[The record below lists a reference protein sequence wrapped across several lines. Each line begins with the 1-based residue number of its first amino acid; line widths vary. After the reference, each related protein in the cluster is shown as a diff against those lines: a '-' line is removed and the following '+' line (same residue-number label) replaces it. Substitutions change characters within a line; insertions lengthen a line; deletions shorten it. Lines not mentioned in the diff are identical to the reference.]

1 MELLEHQSKTIKY
14 LVSRCKDQHGLL
26 INHVQGSGKTNL
38 GLFLKK
44 NYPKSNLILFLP
56 RGLNSVWIESAK
68 RLKVKINHIFYY
80 DELTP
85 KIIDKKKALFKNA
98 ILIMDEAHH
107 LIELLNS
114 ITEEDTVNEEPLE
127 FNLDTGEYKKK
138 KDKKIKSEN
147 KNALIEILSVFKTA
161 KKVLML
167 SGTPIRSK
175 LSDLR
180 WFINIAAGK
189 KIVPYNEIDFQNEYF
204 GKNFVKGLLYDW
216 VNVLMY
222 VKNPVNDEYLVD
234 KKFRFNLEYIEQYQ
248 EKIKNVTGAV
258 LGTYINSKIKN
269 KIGMIDF
276 LPGSVKSSLTEF
288 LMKQGAGRYS
298 PQIVNTGLFNNIK
311 EATSKNILR
320 QISNPSNLNAFFSGI
335 IVLFIGYAVYKLLVF
350 LKQKYVEDY
359 DYERLD
365 LNKIK
370 VASPYISYYKY
381 NDSENYPEVYYQDK
395 TVNYTNYQLLLWIRT
410 MIPDITDKESVDLEF
425 NKNLK
430 EAELFKPNIDV
441 INYEYP
447 DKGRKIG
454 NLFGEDPVTNKVE
467 IPNKFIEIGK
477 MFKENNLPTIVY
489 SNFANSLLDLSKYFK
504 AINIKHTMFKEKMS
518 TEEKIKIK
526 QCFKDKK
533 IKMLLLDPVYF
544 QGFDIQGCRIFH
556 ILEPVL
562 EYYKKEQVMARTVRY
577 KSHSHLPLE
586 ERNVVI
592 YQWKCSISNVFE
604 YAKTHKK
611 ALNYWFNTDV
621 TVSYFTKFAGL
632 SDSMTADDIVEK
644 SIKVLT
650 NKIEEFNSVMDKIK
664 VDNSEIP
671 LTCNIFGQK
680 TIDKKLKSCL

>member
-1 MELLEHQSKTIKY
+1 MELLQHQSKTIKY

-114 ITEEDTVNEEPLE
+114 VTEEDLIDNDPRE
-127 FNLDTGEYKKK
+127 FNLDTGEYKKQ

-167 SGTPIRSK
+167 SGTPIRTK

-189 KIVPYNEIDFQNEYF
+189 KVVPYNETDFQNEYF
-204 GKNFVKGLLYDW
+204 GKNYVKGLLFDW

-222 VKNPVNDEYLVD
+222 VKNPINDEYLID
-234 KKFRFNLEYIEQYQ
+234 KKFRFNIEYIEMYQ
-248 EKIKNVTGAV
+248 EKIQSVTGAV

-269 KIGMIDF
+269 KMGLIDF
-276 LPGSVKSSLTEF
+276 LPGTVKSSLTSF
-288 LMKQGAGRYS
+288 LYKHGAGVYS
-298 PQIVNTGLFNNIK
+298 PQIVNAGLFNNVK
-311 EATSKNILR
+311 EAASKNVLR
-320 QISNPSNLNAFFSGI
+320 QISNASTLNGFFSGI
-335 IVLFIGYAVYKLLVF
+335 IVLFVGYVVYKLLVF
-350 LKQKYVEDY
+350 LKQKYIDDY

-381 NDSENYPEVYYQDK
+381 SDSEDYPEVYYQDK
-395 TVNYTNYQLLLWIRT
+395 TVNYTNYQLLLWIKT
-410 MIPDITDKESVDLEF
+410 FIPDITDKESVDLEF

-430 EAELFKPNIDV
+430 EAELFKPKNIED
-441 INYEYP
+441 YMYL

-454 NLFGEDPVTNKVE
+454 NLFGEDPVANKIE

-477 MFKENNLPTIVY
+477 MFKENDMPTIVY

-504 AINIKHTMFKEKMS
+504 AINIKHTIFKEKLS
-518 TEEKIKIK
+518 VDEKIKIK

-556 ILEPVL
+556 ILEPVS
-562 EYYKKEQVMARTVRY
+562 EYYKKEQVMARAVRY
-577 KSHSHLPLE
+577 KSHSHLPVD

-592 YQWKCSISNVFE
+592 YQWKCSLNNVFE
-604 YAKTHKK
+604 YAKTHAK
-611 ALNYWFNTDV
+611 ALNYWFNTDT
-621 TVSYFTKFAGL
+621 TVSYFTKFSGL
-632 SDSMTADDIVEK
+632 SQNMSPDDFIEGTNRK
-644 SIKVLT
+644 LT
-650 NKIEEFNSVMDKIK
+650 NKIEDFNSVMDKVKI
-664 VDNSEIP
+664 DNSEIP

>member
-1 MELLEHQSKTIKY
+1 M
-14 LVSRCKDQHGLL
+14 
-26 INHVQGSGKTNL
+26 
-38 GLFLKK
+38 
-44 NYPKSNLILFLP
+44 
-56 RGLNSVWIESAK
+56 
-68 RLKVKINHIFYY
+68 
-80 DELTP
+80 
-85 KIIDKKKALFKNA
+85 
-98 ILIMDEAHH
+98 
-107 LIELLNS
+107 
-114 ITEEDTVNEEPLE
+114 
-127 FNLDTGEYKKK
+127 
-138 KDKKIKSEN
+138 
-147 KNALIEILSVFKTA
+147 
-161 KKVLML
+161 
-167 SGTPIRSK
+167 
-175 LSDLR
+175 
-180 WFINIAAGK
+180 
-189 KIVPYNEIDFQNEYF
+189 
-204 GKNFVKGLLYDW
+204 
-216 VNVLMY
+216 
-222 VKNPVNDEYLVD
+222 
-234 KKFRFNLEYIEQYQ
+234 
-248 EKIKNVTGAV
+248 
-258 LGTYINSKIKN
+258 
-269 KIGMIDF
+269 GMIDF
-276 LPGSVKSSLTEF
+276 LPGSVKSSLTDF

-298 PQIVNTGLFNNIK
+298 PQIVNRGLFNNIK

-335 IVLFIGYAVYKLLVF
+335 IVLFIGYVVYKLLVF

-370 VASPYISYYKY
+370 VASPYVSYYKY

-410 MIPDITDKESVDLEF
+410 IIPDITDKESVDLEF
-425 NKNLK
+425 NKNIK
-430 EAELFKPNIDV
+430 EAELFKPNIDT
-441 INYEYP
+441 INYKYL

-477 MFKENNLPTIVY
+477 MFKENDLPTIVY

-518 TEEKIKIK
+518 IEEKIKIK

-533 IKMLLLDPVYF
+533 IKMILLDPVYF

-556 ILEPVL
+556 ILEPVS

-577 KSHSHLPLE
+577 KSHTHLPID

-592 YQWKCSISNVFE
+592 YQWRCSISNVFE

-632 SDSMTADDIVEK
+632 SDSMTSDDIVEK
-644 SIKVLT
+644 SNKVLT

-680 TIDKKLKSCL
+680 TNDKKLKSCV

>member
-1 MELLEHQSKTIKY
+1 MELLEHQAKTIKY

-56 RGLNSVWIESAK
+56 KGLNSVWVESAK

-114 ITEEDTVNEEPLE
+114 VTEEDTVDEEPRE

-167 SGTPIRSK
+167 SGTPIRTK

-189 KIVPYNEIDFQNEYF
+189 KVVPYNEIDFQNEYF

-222 VKNPVNDEYLVD
+222 VKNPINDEYLVD

-269 KIGMIDF
+269 KMGMIDF

-288 LMKQGAGRYS
+288 LMKQGAGKYS
-298 PQIVNTGLFNNIK
+298 PQIVNAGLFNNVK
-311 EATSKNILR
+311 EAASKNILR

-335 IVLFIGYAVYKLLVF
+335 IVLFIGYVVYKLLVF

-410 MIPDITDKESVDLEF
+410 IIPDITDKESVDLEF

-430 EAELFKPNIDV
+430 EAELFKPNIDT
-441 INYEYP
+441 INYKYL

-467 IPNKFIEIGK
+467 IPNKFIQIGK
-477 MFKENNLPTIVY
+477 MFKENDLPTIVY

-518 TEEKIKIK
+518 IEEKIKIK

-556 ILEPVL
+556 ILEPVS

-577 KSHSHLPLE
+577 KSHVHLPVE

-592 YQWKCSISNVFE
+592 YQWKCSISNLFE

-632 SDSMTADDIVEK
+632 SDSMTSDDIVEK
-644 SIKVLT
+644 SNKVLT

-680 TIDKKLKSCL
+680 TNDKKLKSCI